1 MSLTRLMAVA
11 GVLLAVSLSAHAAQQ
26 QAWPTRPVRL
36 IVSNAPGS
44 APDTIARLVAAKL
57 GEIWGHQ
64 VVIDNR
70 PGATGLISAD
80 LTYHAAPDGYTLW
93 MNTMTQL
100 IATLQAQ
107 KHMLAKD
114 FESVSLVGSTPFVI
128 VVNLQMPVKSI
139 AELIAYARSRP
150 GQLHYAS
157 AGLWGSSHMCME
169 ALTSMAG
176 IQMLH
181 VPYKSS
187 TQALTDIVAGR
198 IHTYCPAAPG
208 LPMFAGKVRAIAQ
221 TYLKPSSLAPG
232 LPPVADTLSGFELLG
247 WYGMQAPPKTPKAL
261 VAKINADLV
270 TALKS
275 PEVKDRMLAVGA
287 EPVGNSP
294 EAHADFLRK
303 ETARWDKVLKQ
314 AGGARLPQWT
324 QQ

>member
-1 MSLTRLMAVA
+1 MHIRTTLIPFVFLFVSVA
-11 GVLLAVSLSAHAAQQ
+11 AHAAQQ
-26 QAWPTRPVRL
+26 QAWPARPVRM
-36 IVSNAPGS
+36 IVANAPGS

-139 AELIAYARSRP
+139 AELIAHAKTRP
-150 GQLHYAS
+150 GQLSYAS
-157 AGLWGSSHMCME
+157 AGQWGSSHMCME
-169 ALTSMAG
+169 ALTAMG
-176 IQMLH
+176 GVNMLH

-198 IHTYCPAAPG
+198 IHVYCPAAPG
-208 LPMFAGKVRAIAQ
+208 LPMFAGKVRPIAQ

-232 LPPVADTLSGFELLG
+232 LPPVADTLPGFELLG
-247 WYGMQAPPKTPKAL
+247 WYGLQMPPKTPKSL
-261 VAKINADLV
+261 VARINADLV

-275 PEVKDRMLAVGA
+275 AEVKDRMLAVGA
-287 EPVGNSP
+287 EPVGSTP
-294 EAHADFLRK
+294 EAFADFLRK

-324 QQ
+324 Q